1 MKQFLL
7 LSILLTSRLTLA
19 QTAPPANEIFLRQ
32 AVSDVW
38 DSLLAGQLSQ
48 PFVWHLV
55 SDSGHPGNWLVEA
68 ALIEKLQA
76 QHLQVRSGISLAADS
91 TATSQ
96 LVRLLGYRIIDL
108 SLAYP
113 RIWRKGFTGRK
124 ELRRQAR
131 VALSA
136 RLSDPATGEI
146 LFDRRASVIR
156 EDQLTSAQVREV
168 ENGNY
173 PLLSPPVPPLGYNK
187 YIEPIVVTGVVAALV
202 LLLFTSR

>member
-1 MKQFLL
+1 VKQFLL
-7 LSILLTSRLTLA
+7 LSILLTSRVTLA

-38 DSLLAGQLSQ
+38 DSLLADQLSQ
-48 PFVWHLV
+48 PFVWQLV

-68 ALIEKLQA
+68 VLIEKLQA
-76 QHLQVRSGISLAADS
+76 QHLQVRVGTSLAADS
-91 TATSQ
+91 TVTSQ
-96 LVRLLGYRIIDL
+96 VALRLGYRVIDL
-108 SLAYP
+108 TLSYP
-113 RIWRKGFTGRK
+113 NIWRKGFTGKK
-124 ELRRQAR
+124 ELRRQGW
-131 VALSA
+131 VVLSA

-156 EDQLTSAQVREV
+156 EDQLTGAQVREV
-168 ENGNY
+168 ENRNY
-173 PLLSPPVPPLGYNK
+173 PFLSPPVPSLGYNK